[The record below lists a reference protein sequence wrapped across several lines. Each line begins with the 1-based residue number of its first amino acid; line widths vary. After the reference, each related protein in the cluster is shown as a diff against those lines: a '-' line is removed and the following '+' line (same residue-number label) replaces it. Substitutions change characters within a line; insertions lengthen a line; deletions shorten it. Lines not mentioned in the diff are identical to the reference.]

1 MKSKALKADLTLLM
15 VAAIWGFAF
24 VAQIK
29 GMDHMGPFFFN
40 AARFALGGLSL
51 IPVLFYMAKRQKHQ
65 KKPKKTY
72 NDELLKIWGPGLG
85 IILFLA
91 ASFQQVG
98 LQYTTAGNSGF
109 ITGLYIVIVP
119 IAGIALGQSTRLS
132 TWVGALVAL
141 AGLYFLTVGDDLTLN
156 KGDLLT
162 LGSALMY
169 AIQIL
174 VLARIS
180 AEVNALKLSIAQF
193 FTCAAISFVAA
204 FSLEV
209 VEFSAISKSLV
220 PLLYTGLLSTG
231 VAFTIQIVGQ
241 RNAIASHVAIILSLE
256 AVFAVLG
263 GWLILNEQL
272 GLRGLAGCSLMLAGM
287 VISQLKRPGRKT
299 TGTVVSTSA

>member
-24 VAQIK
+24 VAQIR

-51 IPVLFYMAKRQKHQ
+51 IPVFFYLEKQARQKKRQRS
-65 KKPKKTY
+65 Y
-72 NDELLKIWGPGLG
+72 NNRLLKLWGPGLG
-85 IILFLA
+85 VVLFLA
-91 ASFQQVG
+91 SSLQQVG

-109 ITGLYIVIVP
+109 ITGMYIIIVP
-119 IAGIALGQSTRLS
+119 VLGIAFGQSTRLN
-132 TWVGALVAL
+132 TWLGVLLALV
-141 AGLYFLTVGDDLTLN
+141 GLYFLTVSDDLTLN

-162 LGSALMY
+162 IGSALMY

-174 VLARIS
+174 ILARIS
-180 AEVNALKLSIAQF
+180 RDVHALKLSMAQF
-193 FTCAAISFVAA
+193 FTCAAISFAIA
-204 FSLEV
+204 LAIET
-209 VEFSAISKSLV
+209 VEFAAIPKSLT

-231 VAFTIQIVGQ
+231 VAFTVQVIGQ
-241 RNAIASHVAIILSLE
+241 RDAIASHVAITLSLE

-272 GLRGLAGCSLMLAGM
+272 GLRGLAGCGLMLLGM
-287 VISQLKRPGRKT
+287 LVSQAKQKPAKS
-299 TGTVVSTSA
+299 VAATSA

>member
-1 MKSKALKADLTLLM
+1 MKSKALKADLTLLL

-40 AARFALGGLSL
+40 ATRFALGGLSL
-51 IPVLFYMAKRQKHQ
+51 IPVLFYLEKQAQQ
-65 KKPKKTY
+65 KKQQRTY
-72 NDELLKIWGPGLG
+72 NNQLLKYWGPILG
-85 IILFLA
+85 VVLFLA
-91 ASFQQVG
+91 SSLQQVG

-109 ITGLYIVIVP
+109 ITGMYIIIVP
-119 IAGIALGQSTRLS
+119 IFGIALGQSTRPN
-132 TWVGALVAL
+132 TWIGALVAVV
-141 AGLYFLTVGDDLTLN
+141 GLYFLTVSEDLTLN

-180 AEVNALKLSIAQF
+180 REVNALKLSMIQF
-193 FTCAAISFVAA
+193 FTCAALSLVVAFA
-204 FSLEV
+204 IET
-209 VEFSAISKSLV
+209 VEFSAIPKSLI

-231 VAFTIQIVGQ
+231 VAFTLQVVGQ
-241 RNAIASHVAIILSLE
+241 RDAIASHAAIILSLE
-256 AVFAVLG
+256 AVFAVFG

-272 GLRGLAGCSLMLAGM
+272 GLRGLAGCALMMVGM
-287 VISQLKRPGRKT
+287 LVSQLQRPKQKT
-299 TGTVVSTSA
+299 TKPVAAT

>member
-1 MKSKALKADLTLLM
+1 MKSKALKADLILLL

-40 AARFALGGLSL
+40 ATRFALGGLSL
-51 IPVLFYMAKRQKHQ
+51 IPVFFYLEKQARQKKRQQ
-65 KKPKKTY
+65 TY
-72 NDELLKIWGPGLG
+72 NDQLLKYWGPGLG
-85 IILFLA
+85 VVLFLA
-91 ASFQQVG
+91 SSLQQVG

-109 ITGLYIVIVP
+109 ITGMYIIIVP
-119 IAGIALGQSTRLS
+119 FAGIALGQSTRPG
-132 TWVGALVAL
+132 TWLGALVAL
-141 AGLYFLTVGDDLTLN
+141 VGLYFLTVSEDLTLN

-169 AIQIL
+169 AVQIL

-180 AEVNALKLSIAQF
+180 RHVHALKLSMAQF
-193 FTCAAISFVAA
+193 FICAAISFVVAV
-204 FSLEV
+204 SIEV
-209 VEFSAISKSLV
+209 VDFSAIPKSLI

-231 VAFTIQIVGQ
+231 VAFTLQVIGQ
-241 RNAIASHVAIILSLE
+241 RDAIASHAAIVLSLE

-287 VISQLKRPGRKT
+287 LISQLKRSKRKT
-299 TGTVVSTSA
+299 TETVAATST